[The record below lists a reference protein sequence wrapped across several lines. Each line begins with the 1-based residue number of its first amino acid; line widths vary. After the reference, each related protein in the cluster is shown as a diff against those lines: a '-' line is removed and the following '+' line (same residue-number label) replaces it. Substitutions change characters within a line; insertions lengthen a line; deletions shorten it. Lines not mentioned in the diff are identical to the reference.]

1 MRGAS
6 CAHVQSSLSDCH
18 RPHFPAVHP
27 LPPSARQPGS
37 APRPPGQ
44 PQSRSPAVERAAPVC
59 PSGRG
64 GGGDLGR
71 TLLQLCVPV
80 GGQVCGNSSGIGL
93 HNWENRSSLTLG
105 PADGEPESLG
115 PWGTCRSPEPPTG
128 LLSVVPLRWLPLPA
142 AREAKAP
149 WGAMKRKTGSTDSRA
164 CPTCPVRAA
173 RTRPGGRGSL
183 VLPRQ

>member
-1 MRGAS
+1 MTATVLTSQPSTHCPRARGSPGARRALQDSPRAAAQPWSERPQHACLAAAAVATSAGRCCS
-6 CAHVQSSLSDCH
+6 CA
-18 RPHFPAVHP
+18 FP
-27 LPPSARQPGS
+27 R
-37 APRPPGQ
+37 
-44 PQSRSPAVERAAPVC
+44 
-59 PSGRG
+59 
-64 GGGDLGR
+64 
-71 TLLQLCVPV
+71 
-80 GGQVCGNSSGIGL
+80 GQVCGNSSGIGL
-93 HNWENRSSLTLG
+93 HNWENRSSLILG

-149 WGAMKRKTGSTDSRA
+149 WGAMKRKAGSTDSLV

-173 RTRPGGRGSL
+173 LTGPGGRGSL